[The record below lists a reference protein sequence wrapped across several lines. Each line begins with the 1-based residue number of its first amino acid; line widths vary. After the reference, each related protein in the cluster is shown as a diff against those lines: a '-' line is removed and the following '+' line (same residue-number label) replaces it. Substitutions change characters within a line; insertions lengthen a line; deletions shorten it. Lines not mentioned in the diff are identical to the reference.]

1 MTLSRIE
8 LEDIGSPVELARLI
22 HELDPNL
29 PLAFGIEDLC
39 RRLDISHIHEEA
51 ISSFAAMLIMHADK
65 AWGEIVLAKGTSPQ
79 RRRFSI
85 SHELGHFLIPS
96 HRPRH
101 GHRFSCSNAD
111 LHMSDTGA
119 ADHARRM
126 EAEANRFAA
135 ELLMPARQIRSNLKS
150 RQPDLAE
157 IVRLAGEFNVS
168 KAAMARSYVDAHR
181 ATLALLVVRD
191 GKIAQSHR
199 PDDFPWIGP
208 KIKVAV
214 PQGSVFHEQPLRPGE
229 ISEMEECDPEVWLGT
244 SAARK
249 VDILSEQVLA
259 QSDGWAMILLHAE
272 LSEAG

>member
-199 PDDFPWIGP
+199 PDDFPWIAP
-208 KIKVAV
+208 KIKEAV

-249 VDILSEQVLA
+249 VDILGEQILA
-259 QSDGWAMILLHAE
+259 QRDDWAMILLHAE
-272 LSEAG
+272 LNEEG